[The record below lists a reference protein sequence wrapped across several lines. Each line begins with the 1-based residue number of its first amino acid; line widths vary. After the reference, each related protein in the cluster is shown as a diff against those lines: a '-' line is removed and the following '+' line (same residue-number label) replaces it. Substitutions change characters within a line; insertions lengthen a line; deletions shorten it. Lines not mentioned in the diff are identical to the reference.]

1 MDLTIENKL
10 TIYDVA
16 ELRKKILSLQ
26 DTNEQ
31 IRMDLSQVSE
41 CDTAGIQFIC
51 AILRSVQEKKR
62 TIVINKFSQAIHD
75 AAEQIGL
82 RLATNE

>member
-1 MDLTIENKL
+1 MELTLENKL

-16 ELRKKILSLQ
+16 ELREKIISLQ
-26 DTNEQ
+26 DTNEL
-31 IRMDLSQVSE
+31 IKMDLSQVTE
-41 CDTAGIQFIC
+41 CDTAGIQFLC

-62 TIVINKFSQAIHD
+62 TIVINKFSRAIHE